1 MVIAR
6 PKNTAILYVGAA
18 AVILIIIAFVHQQ
31 SGQSEEIKS
40 AITDATNKIW
50 PFKSSGEPS
59 FYEIAQGHG
68 TDKVTSHHY
77 EEMYEKYFAPL
88 RHKKIKMF
96 EIGLGCDM
104 VSRVAILAG
113 KLLLEILP
121 LLKSQ
126 PLICI
131 RD

>member
-1 MVIAR
+1 MVVAA
-6 PKNTAILYVGAA
+6 PKNTAILYLAA
-18 AVILIIIAFVHQQ
+18 FAVLLFIIAFVHQQ
-31 SGQSEEIKS
+31 SEQGEELKS
-40 AITDATNKIW
+40 AISSATNRIW

-59 FYEIAQGHG
+59 FYEIAHGYG

-104 VSRVAILAG
+104 VSNQGVGFGQIV
-113 KLLLEILP
+113 IY
-121 LLKSQ
+121 
-126 PLICI
+126 
-131 RD
+131 

>member
-6 PKNTAILYVGAA
+6 PNSTAILYVGAA
-18 AVILIIIAFVHQQ
+18 AVILFIIAFVHQHSEQREELQ
-31 SGQSEEIKS
+31 SV
-40 AITDATNKIW
+40 ITDATNKIW

-77 EEMYEKYFAPL
+77 EDMYAKYFSPL

-104 VSRVAILAG
+104 VSRVTNLAR
-113 KLLLEILP
+113 KLLLKTLP
-121 LLKSQ
+121 TIQVTAADLH
-126 PLICI
+126 P
-131 RD
+131 